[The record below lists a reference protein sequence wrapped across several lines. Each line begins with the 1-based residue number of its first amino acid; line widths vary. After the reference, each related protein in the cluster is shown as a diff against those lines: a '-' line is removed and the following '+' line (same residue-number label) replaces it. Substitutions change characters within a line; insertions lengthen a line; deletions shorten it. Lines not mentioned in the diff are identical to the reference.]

1 MLNSLYTSIPVFPY
15 PLFPVLHSF
24 LIELKKSYFNSLS
37 SLSTS
42 HASLPSALCSPF
54 SPPQCSSFDPQV
66 QIPHA
71 PSSFV
76 HRLIQHLALE
86 HLIAQHPLGHHAPA
100 IVHAPPHPV
109 YLFTSL
115 PVYPIPGCLVTFPP
129 FLYSRLSPTFG
140 DFSALIPPIRFFFV
154 PRND

>member
-1 MLNSLYTSIPVFPY
+1 MLNSLYTSILVFPY
-15 PLFPVLHSF
+15 PLFHVLHSF

-37 SLSTS
+37 SLNTS

-54 SPPQCSSFDPQV
+54 SPPNCSSFDPQV

-86 HLIAQHPLGHHAPA
+86 HLTPCSRNRPCSTA
-100 IVHAPPHPV
+100 
-109 YLFTSL
+109 SCL
-115 PVYPIPGCLVTFPP
+115 PVYFSPCLPNPWLPCHFPA
-129 FLYSRLSPTFG
+129 FSLLSPVP
-140 DFSALIPPIRFFFV
+140 DFWGFLRSHSSYSFFFSIRGTNRA
-154 PRND
+154 P